1 MRWGLLA
8 SALFL
13 ITADIHGQS
22 LPLPGSVPS
31 YSDLIVRVR
40 LTNERPPEAS
50 LEVEVVNDSGIALL
64 ETFTHDEGRAD
75 FLSVP
80 MGRYRIRVTGTGY
93 EPTLSE
99 VFEIIHNEHS
109 HTEYVY
115 VRPKTSSPDAGGPPV
130 ISAYDLNVPEKA
142 KTLLDK
148 GMEAYSAGDKNAA
161 LDKIRKA
168 IKVYPQ
174 YVQAYNN
181 LGVVLISMDDRQ
193 GAQVAFE
200 KALKLNDRFA
210 PAYVNL
216 ARLMLR
222 DHDLP
227 KAGALLEKAL
237 ASDPSNLEGLSVE
250 ANVQFLQ
257 GDFAKALETVN
268 KVHTLPHEHFADV
281 HLVAAEIYQKQ
292 GHNQDALRECQ
303 LFLHEAPGSP
313 RAAQVKQSMAVI
325 QARNSH

>member
-1 MRWGLLA
+1 
-8 SALFL
+8 
-13 ITADIHGQS
+13 
-22 LPLPGSVPS
+22 
-31 YSDLIVRVR
+31 
-40 LTNERPPEAS
+40 
-50 LEVEVVNDSGIALL
+50 
-64 ETFTHDEGRAD
+64 
-75 FLSVP
+75 
-80 MGRYRIRVTGTGY
+80 
-93 EPTLSE
+93 
-99 VFEIIHNEHS
+99 
-109 HTEYVY
+109 
-115 VRPKTSSPDAGGPPV
+115 V